1 MVDFWNEFTP
11 WWWFIAKLY
20 CQYTKRNCVTI
31 PNKKTTQKIIEWQFC
46 WIKVYKIAKIFEGSS
61 IISYKRNI
69 GQRVNFFVF
78 HRYFCTYALLIIY
91 VYRARPRSD
100 RKTKSKLFVVK
111 ILVLI
116 VRIWGDPEQDAERE
130 TAREKIISFKCWY
143 ICFCFIVKKYYTINF
158 VWCINNDRTHPGFY
172 SHSSTN
178 EKHIWSTEKLIAM
191 YRKSRNLFNP
201 I

>member
-1 MVDFWNEFTP
+1 M
-11 WWWFIAKLY
+11 IY
-20 CQYTKRNCVTI
+20 CKIILPIYKAELCKNTKEKKN
-31 PNKKTTQKIIEWQFC
+31 NKKIIVWQFC

-78 HRYFCTYALLIIY
+78 HIYLCTYAFMILY

-111 ILVLI
+111 IWVLI
-116 VRIWGDPEQDAERE
+116 VRIWAWSGTRRRRRE

-143 ICFCFIVKKYYTINF
+143 ICFCFHSEEILYYQF
-158 VWCINNDRTHPGFY
+158 WLMH
-172 SHSSTN
+172 
-178 EKHIWSTEKLIAM
+178 E
-191 YRKSRNLFNP
+191 
-201 I
+201 